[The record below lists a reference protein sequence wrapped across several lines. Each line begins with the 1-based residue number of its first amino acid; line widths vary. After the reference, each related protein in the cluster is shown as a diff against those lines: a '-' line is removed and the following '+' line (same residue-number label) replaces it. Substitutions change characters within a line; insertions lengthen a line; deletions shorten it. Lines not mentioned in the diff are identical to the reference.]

1 MKGAQFF
8 DLEAIAD
15 PNTDV
20 SLCLCL
26 HNENG
31 LMLPGVMILVNGR
44 VGGWVTAAPHAPF
57 F

>member
-20 SLCLCL
+20 SLCL
-26 HNENG
+26 
-31 LMLPGVMILVNGR
+31 LPHEIPVQMFFFSNLKNHIILFIFNII
-44 VGGWVTAAPHAPF
+44 F
-57 F
+57 IFL